1 MATGYFKGNVAFITA
16 PPSVEFC
23 SALKKL
29 SFWNCL
35 LKETTTFQ
43 LSTSL
48 TTGILRVAAM
58 PPSHR
63 VHFLI
68 MKSHF
73 GCSCLESPLLSRLAA
88 EVRLEDIKIA
98 KMRNGVNI
106 MCCCLRGVSNTADEK
121 NRSRFRL
128 Q

>member
-1 MATGYFKGNVAFITA
+1 MATGYFKGNVTFVTVL
-16 PPSVEFC
+16 PSVEFC

-73 GCSCLESPLLSRLAA
+73 GCSCLESPLLSRLSA
-88 EVRLEDIKIA
+88 EVRHEDTKIA
-98 KMRNGVNI
+98 KMRNGVNM

-121 NRSRFRL
+121 NLSIFRPL
-128 Q
+128 